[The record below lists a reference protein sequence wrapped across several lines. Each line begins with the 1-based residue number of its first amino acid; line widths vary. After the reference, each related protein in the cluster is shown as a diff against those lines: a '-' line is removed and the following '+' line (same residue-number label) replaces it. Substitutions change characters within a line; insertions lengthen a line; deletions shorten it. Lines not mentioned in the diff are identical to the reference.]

1 MSNDRPDYQAGMPV
15 VAQSLGKGCLGG
27 LGAAVVFLL
36 SGGAAYLLL
45 SVMGLPENIVL
56 FIAIASG
63 PIIGTVIV
71 SAYVL
76 TRARRATLDEVERIH
91 ETTSGDSS

>member
-36 SGGAAYLLL
+36 SGGAVYLLL